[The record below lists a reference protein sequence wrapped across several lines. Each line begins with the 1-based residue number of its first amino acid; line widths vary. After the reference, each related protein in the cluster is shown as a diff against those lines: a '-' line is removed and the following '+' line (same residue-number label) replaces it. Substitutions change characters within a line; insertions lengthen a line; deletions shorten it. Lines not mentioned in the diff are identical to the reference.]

1 MLRARP
7 TGWRDGFTSIEAR
20 AGEGG
25 RTRLAAAQAA
35 DIADWL
41 PHDLLLKLDRC
52 LMAHGVEGR
61 TPFLDPAVVAAA
73 FRLPDGLKLHKNMGK
88 WLLRRWLD
96 RHLPEA
102 RAFTPKRGFTVPVA
116 DWIRGQ
122 GARLGPLVAAQP
134 GVAEIAEPA
143 KVERLFRSVTKGGEG
158 MAAWML
164 LFYALWHRR
173 HILGLKSDSDLF
185 ETLATR

>member
-1 MLRARP
+1 
-7 TGWRDGFTSIEAR
+7 EAR

-35 DIADWL
+35 DAADWL

-61 TPFLDPAVVAAA
+61 TPFLDPAVAAAA
-73 FRLPDGLKLHKNMGK
+73 FRLPDALKLRKRTGK
-88 WLLRRWLD
+88 WLLRRWLEQN
-96 RHLPEA
+96 LPEA
-102 RAFTPKRGFTVPVA
+102 QPFAPKRGFTVPVA

-122 GARLGPLVAAQP
+122 GTRLGPLVAAQP
-134 GVAEIAEPA
+134 GVAEIADPT
-143 KVERLFRSVTKGGEG
+143 KVDALFRSAAPGGEG

-173 HILGLKSDSDLF
+173 HIVGLAANGDVF
-185 ETLATR
+185 ETLAAH